1 MTSGSDY
8 NRCTDIDVGTGICK
22 HDNGACL
29 KAVVDVVDRDY
40 YWESVACNENLQAL
54 CEYSCESDDTTVEP
68 DTTTRGGNDDRQERA
83 KTSFCSFTF

>member
-40 YWESVACNENLQAL
+40 YWESVACNENLQAF
-54 CEYSCESDDTTVEP
+54 CEYSCESDDTTHSVKKLKKASKNSKKNCL
-68 DTTTRGGNDDRQERA
+68 GFLGA
-83 KTSFCSFTF
+83 